1 MSDINLVAAAEAAG
15 TATGPRG
22 SGRLATTRNATRGP
36 GKPRSLAADAWHDL
50 RHNKI
55 FWAAGVLVALVLLMA
70 IWPSLFT
77 SADPRQC
84 ILGRAHHGAD
94 EKALLGYD
102 FQGCNVYARTVY
114 GARDSIVV
122 GVFATLISG
131 LLGLLFGLA
140 AGYYGRWVD
149 AILSRFIDIVLGIP
163 FLLAA
168 IVLTRRL
175 EGPTSTGVLAVTVTL
190 GVLGWTAAAR
200 VMRSSVISAKG
211 QDYVAAARML
221 GAGPGRIM
229 FRHILPNAVAPFTVV
244 LTILLGINI
253 ASEATLSYLGV
264 GLQGDAIS
272 WGTAISDEGAY
283 VRIHPGPMVWPSVFL
298 GVTVLAFIML
308 GDAIRD
314 AFDPKLR

>member
-1 MSDINLVAAAEAAG
+1 MSDYNLVTAAETPSTDAAARRADRPG
-15 TATGPRG
+15 
-22 SGRLATTRNATRGP
+22 NP
-36 GKPRSLAADAWHDL
+36 GKPRSLAADAWRDL
-50 RHNKI
+50 RRSKI
-55 FWAAGVLVALVLLMA
+55 FWAAAVLVALILLMA

-84 ILGRAHHGAD
+84 ILGRAHRGATD
-94 EKALLGYD
+94 KALMGYD
-102 FQGCNVYARTVY
+102 FQGCDVYARTIY

-122 GVFATLISG
+122 GVFATLMSG
-131 LLGLLFGLA
+131 VIGLLFGLA
-140 AGYYGRWVD
+140 AGYYGGWLD
-149 AILSRFIDIVLGIP
+149 SILSRFIDIMLGIP

-168 IVLTRRL
+168 IVLAHRL
-175 EGPTSTGVLAVTVTL
+175 EGPNSTGLLAVTVTL
-190 GVLGWTAAAR
+190 GVLGWTTAAR
-200 VMRSSVISAKG
+200 VMRSSVISAKN

-229 FRHILPNAVAPFTVV
+229 FRHILPNALAPLIVV

-264 GLQGDAIS
+264 GLKGDAIS
-272 WGTAISDEGAY
+272 WGTAISDEGVY
-283 VRIHPGPMVWPSVFL
+283 VRTHPGPLVWPSVFL

-308 GDAIRD
+308 GDAVRD